1 MEITI
6 AHYRN
11 IEKLGITIADGKV
24 NYLFGICG
32 SGKSSVLDAISKPV
46 EPGDATI
53 GAEELEPSIKVD
65 GELPNYDEVST
76 YSISRQTALFEKKAS
91 EEIYHV
97 FVGDESV
104 LRSLEAE
111 FEESIE
117 KLRSILDRLYGL
129 RGRVENLGKQ
139 FSRPGVR
146 GYGRASKLRK
156 AQDAIKNAS
165 ESLRTSMSGKSM
177 AHLDWKTK
185 GFSVTDEFEK
195 GICPFCETK
204 LAEETKAVLTELK
217 EAALKEMKPAIDASP
232 LLEAL
237 NVHIPDFTDDDQV
250 KELEQTLIELFKVQ
264 QEVDKVIAFCNVAKG
279 SDLLHGIPRD
289 IEVDDAV
296 YKLVPELRPLIEDVK
311 SRKKALS
318 EQLGKMSAAFK
329 RIVKSNSLELNKQ
342 LRSVGVPYEFA
353 IDNDK
358 MNRDDHQASYVLKHV
373 ESSSEVDMRDR
384 LSYGERNLVALLLFL
399 HNNESGVVL
408 IDDPASSYDDF
419 RRSQIYS
426 CIMEQR
432 DRTVLVVSHDQ
443 AFVRRA
449 VNDSSN
455 PKLGEVLYLDNKV
468 SICETRPIT
477 RRSFVFLDS
486 EIKNRIEQSES
497 YYQKIL
503 NARLY
508 CELHKDEM
516 DDVVWGYTSAIL
528 HGTEK
533 QKVSSLLGS
542 RGVSES
548 EVLDT
553 LNEAGICLKPMP
565 EKIEMVLDENAT
577 TFEILV
583 LLREILRSRKATLT
597 EEERLDLEMLNDLV
611 HMNDNAWYCLNPYEY
626 DIWPARLGQLAEKY
640 REDSLTLV
648 KAE

>member
-11 IEKLGITIADGKV
+11 IEKLGITIADRKV

-53 GAEELEPSIKVD
+53 GAEQLEPSVEIN
-65 GELPNYDEVST
+65 GYLPNYDEVSA

-91 EEIYHV
+91 KDIYHV

-104 LRSLEAE
+104 LKSLEAE
-111 FEESIE
+111 FEASIE

-129 RGRVENLGKQ
+129 RGRVEDLGKQ
-139 FSRPGVR
+139 FSRPGVK
-146 GYGRASKLRK
+146 GYGKASKLRK
-156 AQDAIKNAS
+156 AQGAMKNTS
-165 ESLRTSMSGKSM
+165 ESLRASMSGKSM
-177 AHLDWKTK
+177 PHLEWKVK
-185 GFSVTDEFEK
+185 GFSVTDEFDT
-195 GICPFCETK
+195 GICPFCETE

-217 EAALKEMKPAIDASP
+217 EAALKEMKPAFEALP
-232 LLEAL
+232 LLTAL
-237 NVHIPDFTDDDQV
+237 NVHVPDFTDDIQV
-250 KELEQTLIELFKVQ
+250 KEFEQTLTELFKVQ
-264 QEVDKVIAFCNVAKG
+264 QEADKVIAFCNVAKG

-296 YKLVPELRPLIEDVK
+296 YKFVPELRPLIEDVK
-311 SRKKALS
+311 SRNKALS

-353 IDNDK
+353 IDADK

-373 ESSSEVDMRDR
+373 ESCSEVDMRDR
-384 LSYGERNLVALLLFL
+384 LSYGERNLIALLLFL

-449 VNDSSN
+449 VNDRSN
-455 PKLGEVLYLDNKV
+455 PKLGEVLYLDNKAG
-468 SICETRPIT
+468 ICETRPIT
-477 RRSFVFLDS
+477 RQSFVFLDS
-486 EIKNRIEQSES
+486 EIKSRIEKSES
-497 YYQKIL
+497 YFQKIL

-528 HGTEK
+528 HGTESK
-533 QKVSSLLGS
+533 EVSSLLKL
-542 RGVSES
+542 RGASES

-553 LNEAGICLKPMP
+553 LNKVGICLKPMP

-583 LLREILRSRKATLT
+583 LIREHLRNRKATLT
-597 EEERLDLEMLNDLV
+597 EEDRLDLEMLNDLV

-626 DIWPARLGQLAEKY
+626 DIWPARLDQLAEEY
-640 REDSLTLV
+640 REGSLILV
-648 KAE
+648 KVE